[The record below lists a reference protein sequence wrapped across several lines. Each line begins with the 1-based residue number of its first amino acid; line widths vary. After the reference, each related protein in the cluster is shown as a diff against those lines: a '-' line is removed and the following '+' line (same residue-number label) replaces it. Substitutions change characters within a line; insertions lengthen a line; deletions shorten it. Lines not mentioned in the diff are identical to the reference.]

1 MGIFLLLAMLGW
13 LYSNIYYTITINRLK
28 KQNKEFIKKLK
39 QIDDESIVEAYHRNR
54 VMNIRNRIKQY
65 ANN

>member
-28 KQNKEFIKKLK
+28 KQNKELIKKLNDINN
-39 QIDDESIVEAYHRNR
+39 QSIAEAYHRD
-54 VMNIRNRIKQY
+54 RIMEMRQGIK
-65 ANN
+65 

>member
-1 MGIFLLLAMLGW
+1 MEILLGLAMLGW

-39 QIDDESIVEAYHRNR
+39 AIDNESIAEAYHRNR
-54 VMNIRNRIKQY
+54 VMGMRQGIK
-65 ANN
+65 